1 MRCRPRR
8 VEPHNVLSPLPSG
21 SAFGSAA
28 VVWRRVGAPARSLAM
43 RGSDGCPRV
52 LICSLS
58 CKLHR
63 CAPSTRWQSSGS
75 LGSVIPSGG
84 RLSLEGCELACSPL
98 PATPRQ
104 LPPSKKPSPR
114 CARDA
119 EFGISRMAASPSR
132 VCFAQAHERCRAAGG
147 ASSCARWHAAS
158 RSPGLRRFAIYLSIY
173 LSLLLSTT

>member
-1 MRCRPRR
+1 MPTHVRWNFGAVSPRR
-8 VEPHNVLSPLPSG
+8 ATQCPLPSG
-21 SAFGSAA
+21 VWVGFLGSAA

-104 LPPSKKPSPR
+104 LPPCKNHHLVVLGTRNSEYPGWRRRRRAS
-114 CARDA
+114 A
-119 EFGISRMAASPSR
+119 SRRPTSAA
-132 VCFAQAHERCRAAGG
+132 VLRAAL
-147 ASSCARWHAAS
+147 AAAHAGT
-158 RSPGLRRFAIYLSIY
+158 P
-173 LSLLLSTT
+173 